1 MFNKNKI
8 SATLSAA
15 ERDEIIAKIAEIKT
29 KLPFLLNLTT
39 AERSQF
45 RKMGNKG
52 LAYVADCL
60 RAGKAFP
67 SIIPPSIDIVELE
80 KDLTLHNYLSEIAVN
95 IKSLAEGIEDTMTAA
110 GSDAMSNSDD
120 IYAYLKRSA
129 GSDDNIKAQ
138 LSQISAHFK
147 KTRKK
152 TEE

>member
-52 LAYVADCL
+52 VAYVADCM

-67 SIIPPSIDIVELE
+67 SILPPSIDIAELE
-80 KDLTLHNYLSEIAVN
+80 RDINLHSYLSEIAVTFR
-95 IKSLAEGIEDTMTAA
+95 SLAEGIEDTIMAA
-110 GSDAMSNSDD
+110 GSDAMNNSDD
-120 IYAYLKRSA
+120 IYAYLKRAA
-129 GSDDNIKAQ
+129 GSDDNIKTHLNQ
-138 LSQISAHFK
+138 MGTHYK
-147 KTRKK
+147 RKTKK
-152 TEE
+152 TE

>member
-52 LAYVADCL
+52 VAYVADCM

-67 SIIPPSIDIVELE
+67 KILPPSIDITELE
-80 KDLTLHNYLSEIAVN
+80 RDLTLHNYLSEIAVN
-95 IKSLAEGIEDTMTAA
+95 VRSLAEGIDDTIMAA

-120 IYAYLKRSA
+120 IYAYLKRA
-129 GSDDNIKAQ
+129 GGSDDNIKTHLNQ
-138 LSQISAHFK
+138 MGRHYK
-147 KTRKK
+147 RKTKK
-152 TEE
+152 TE